1 MNTITAG
8 DLNAYTKTE
17 VNNALSSKADSS
29 SLATVAISG
38 SYNDLSDK
46 PTIPTVPTNVSS
58 FANDAGYLTQ
68 HQDISGKAEKSE
80 MSVTTNN
87 DETTIT
93 LKSGLSATV
102 INQHQDISGKQDV
115 IPDLTAIRSGA
126 DLGRTALQS
135 LPPISL
141 GNLSNVNNIT
151 DVVDVEGNVL
161 YKQADSNEWTA
172 LAVGDLLGLLEPVST
187 AVRVVDQMGSTTQEF
202 YKTSS
207 TAYISFMVTSRQKDN
222 QVASPAWE
230 DTGER
235 VNITIEKRLSDGTW
249 TSIGTMANQATNT
262 TLQYNVRASLNVG
275 DNLIRFSAEGMNT
288 GVTSPYLVYECEIV
302 VVYPTISLSALEWQT
317 PQMGAISVPIL
328 YGGEMNK
335 TLHIDVLDDTGDTI
349 LSSPYTS
356 ELGTRTSTSVAV
368 PFSVVTPTVSG
379 VYTIMAWITT
389 DDSEVNSPTV
399 GANILWLAEDAV
411 GKWLITNNVT
421 DGLTNWSDNNVID
434 YVLYDTAGTSSSILF
449 TLYKDNVEVYS
460 SALTSVD
467 RTRHT
472 LVIPL
477 ELDESQVSFN
487 VALDATEIEDTTTSY
502 GKWTLPVDNTVN
514 YSAVSGAVFQLNP
527 KTRTNSDSNWDTVE
541 NYITGEEVATV
552 LTNMPRT
559 NTSMWTTDASGEKC
573 LQVNAGQKVWFDI
586 NPFENN
592 VAQGN
597 GVTIEFD
604 YKIDNVSDYDAVG
617 IDISQA
623 SGTTFMGLRIGANK
637 MQLNTQATHSDDIQE
652 LILDDGV
659 RIRGAVTIV
668 PRAYTFQDTNGNTMY
683 LNLVRY
689 YINGKINRAFEIQNT
704 DVLQLANG
712 ITIGSDDCD
721 VTLYSMRVYE
731 QKLDFKSEH
740 QNFVNILPTVEEK
753 AEEKTFNDIYDN
765 DEISFAK
772 VRQRGLNAF
781 VTDKPFPSLNVDED
795 YDLGGN
801 TDRKDVTLELYILTA
816 INNYIK
822 THPTRQGGQGTSSM
836 RYWEWN
842 QRLRMLKNTVITYG
856 VNGEIVDTTTQKIN
870 IWDFLPK
877 VADLTMKKNW
887 ASSMQDHKAGSVNT
901 LTDVWKHLGYTNAAS
916 EEDEKVRISVYQEP
930 FVGWYKKTLQDGT
943 IKYVCMGNFTGG
955 PHKGD
960 KKCFGYD
967 LDMFPGIL
975 SMEGCNNDPVLTNFK
990 MPWDDTHVMVDTSDD
1005 ILVMYRTGFDQG
1017 GNAQWTKA
1025 WEQDFGGIEEGDS
1038 NAVATEKLA
1047 DFIDAYNDI
1056 YQYNPYVAPWEGT
1069 VAQLNAAAAQ
1079 WKADLDNGQISQ
1091 AEYATKIGTEYWLAD
1106 AGDSQY
1112 DLYCYDP
1119 STGEFYLSTV
1129 NGVKQNVG
1137 QYLS

>member
-1 MNTITAG
+1 MLELLNKDGLQRVWDKIVAKLG
-8 DLNAYTKTE
+8 D
-17 VNNALSSKADSS
+17 
-29 SLATVAISG
+29 
-38 SYNDLSDK
+38 
-46 PTIPTVPTNVSS
+46 
-58 FANDAGYLTQ
+58 
-68 HQDISGKAEKSE
+68 
-80 MSVTTNN
+80 
-87 DETTIT
+87 
-93 LKSGLSATV
+93 
-102 INQHQDISGKQDV
+102 KQDS
-115 IPDLTAIRSGA
+115 IPDLATIRSGA
-126 DLGRTALQS
+126 ALGATALQS
-135 LPPISL
+135 LPAIAL
-141 GNLSNVNNIT
+141 GTLSNVNNVT
-151 DVVDVEGNVL
+151 DIVDVEGAVL
-161 YKQADSNEWTA
+161 YKQADSNEWTS

-202 YKTSS
+202 YKTST
-207 TAYISFMVTSRQKDN
+207 TAILNFTVASRQKDN
-222 QVASPAWE
+222 QAASPAWE
-230 DTGER
+230 DTNEN
-235 VNITIEKRLSDGTW
+235 VNITIEKRQADGTW
-249 TSIGTMANQATNT
+249 TSIGTLANQPTNT
-262 TLQYNVRASLNVG
+262 TLSYNVRNALNVG
-275 DNLIRFSAEGMNT
+275 ENYIRFSAEGINT
-288 GVTSPYLVYECEIV
+288 GVVSPYLVYQCEII

-317 PQMGAISVPIL
+317 PQSGVITVPIL

-335 TLHIDVLDDTGDTI
+335 TLHIDVLDDAGDSI
-349 LSSPYTS
+349 LSSAYTR
-356 ELGTRTSTSVAV
+356 ELGTRTSTTVAT
-368 PFSVVTPTVSG
+368 PFEVVTPTTSG

-389 DDSEVNSPTV
+389 DDAEVSSPVV
-399 GANILWLAEDAV
+399 GANILWMADDAT
-411 GKWLITNNVT
+411 GKWLITNNVASQ
-421 DGLTNWSDNNVID
+421 LTNWSDNNAID
-434 YVLYDTAGTSSSILF
+434 YVLYDTTGTTSSIQF
-449 TLYKDNVEVYS
+449 TLYKGGVEVYS
-460 SALTSVD
+460 SELTSVD

-477 ELDESQVSFN
+477 ELDESQTSFN
-487 VALDATEIEDTTTSY
+487 VTLEATEIDDTTISY
-502 GKWTLPVDNTVN
+502 GEWTLPVDNTVN

-527 KTRTNSDSNWDTVE
+527 KTRTNSDSNWDTIV
-541 NYITGEEVATV
+541 NYIDGQEIATV
-552 LTNMPRT
+552 CTSIPRT
-559 NTSMWTTDASGEKC
+559 DTSMWTTDSNGEKC
-573 LQVNAGQKVWFDI
+573 LQVNAGQRVWFDL

-604 YKIDNVSDYDAVG
+604 YKIDNVSDYSAVG

-623 SGTTFMGLRIGANK
+623 IGDTFMGLRVGANK

-652 LILDDGV
+652 LITDDGV
-659 RIRGAVTIV
+659 RIRGAVTV
-668 PRAYTFQDTNGNTMY
+668 LPRAYTFHNTTGTTMY

-689 YINGKINRAFEIQNT
+689 YINGRINRAFEIQNT

-721 VTLYSMRVYE
+721 VTIYSMRVYV
-731 QKLDFKSEH
+731 QKLDFQSEH
-740 QNFVNILPTVEEK
+740 QNFVNILPTVTEK
-753 AEEKTFNDIYDN
+753 AEEKSFNDIYDN
-765 DEISFAK
+765 GEISFAK
-772 VRQRGLNAF
+772 VRQKGINAF

-816 INNYIK
+816 IHNYIK
-822 THPTRQGGQGTSSM
+822 TQPTRQSGQGTSSM

-856 VNGEIVDTTTQKIN
+856 VNGEIVDITSQKIN

-887 ASSMQDHKAGSVNT
+887 ASSMQDHKCGSVNT

-930 FVGWYKKTLQDGT
+930 FVGWYKKTMTDGT

-967 LDMFPGIL
+967 LDMFPGTL

-990 MPWDDTHVMVDTSDD
+990 MPWDSERVMVDTSDD
-1005 ILVMYRTGFDQG
+1005 ILVMYRTGFD
-1017 GNAQWTKA
+1017 GNGNPQWTKA
-1025 WEQDFGGIEEGDS
+1025 WEQDFGSIEEGDS
-1038 NAVATEKLA
+1038 SAVATEKLA

-1079 WKADLDNGQISQ
+1079 WLIDLNNGQMSQ

-1106 AGDSQY
+1106 EGEGQY
-1112 DLYCYDP
+1112 DLYTYDP
-1119 STGEFYLSTV
+1119 STGTFYQSTV
-1129 NGVKQNVG
+1129 NGVAQNVG
-1137 QYLS
+1137 IYLN